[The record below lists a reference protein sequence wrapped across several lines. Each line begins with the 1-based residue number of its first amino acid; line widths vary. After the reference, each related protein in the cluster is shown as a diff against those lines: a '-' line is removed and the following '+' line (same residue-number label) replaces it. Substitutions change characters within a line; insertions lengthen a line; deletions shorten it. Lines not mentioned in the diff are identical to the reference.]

1 MHAKL
6 REERLC
12 KWGSRQF
19 VTPMLLVDLPPLCNR
34 FPGIISIDAC
44 YGINR
49 VLLNCANLC
58 NTKEDHTKAC
68 SIIGLGQ
75 KPK

>member
-1 MHAKL
+1 
-6 REERLC
+6 
-12 KWGSRQF
+12 
-19 VTPMLLVDLPPLCNR
+19 MLLVDIPSLCNR
-34 FPGIISIDAC
+34 FSGIISIEACYRFNRVLLNYGIISIEAC

-49 VLLNCANLC
+49 VLLNYANLS

-68 SIIGLGQ
+68 SNIKLGQ